1 MRHHDGMAPP
11 PRLGACAGRRSAAV
25 LLSAVVL
32 LSAGCAV
39 DGPGDDAVWTV
50 QPGHQ
55 VGPESTTF
63 TAMVRRL
70 GCNNGIT
77 GDVQESSV
85 RVEEEAVVVTFY
97 VEPNP
102 RDASCP
108 ANDEIPVS
116 VELPEPLGD
125 RKLLDGQCSRDG
137 QASGSAFCRDGG
149 VRYSP
154 AGTEP

>member
-1 MRHHDGMAPP
+1 MTAMAPS
-11 PRLGACAGRRSAAV
+11 PRFGRRAVRHSASV
-25 LLSAVVL
+25 LISAVVL

-39 DGPGDDAVWTV
+39 EGPGDDAVWTV
-50 QPGHQ
+50 QPGHR
-55 VGPESTTF
+55 VGPDSTTF

-77 GDVQESSV
+77 GEVQESSV
-85 RVEEEAVVVTFY
+85 RIEEEEVVVTFY

-102 RDASCP
+102 SDASCP
-108 ANDEIPVS
+108 ANDEIPIS

-125 RKLLDGQCSRDG
+125 RKLVDGQCSRDG
-137 QASGSAFCRDGG
+137 QASGSAFCRHDG

-154 AGTEP
+154 ADADP